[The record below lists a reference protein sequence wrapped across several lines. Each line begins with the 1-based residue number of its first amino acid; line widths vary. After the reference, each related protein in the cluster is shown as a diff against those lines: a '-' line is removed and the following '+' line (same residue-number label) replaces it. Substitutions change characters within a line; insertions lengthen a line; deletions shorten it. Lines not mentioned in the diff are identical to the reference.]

1 MAEDASSA
9 APSPRGCADGRDA
22 DTTEEQMAETETND
36 EELFECQEL
45 LECQVQV
52 GAPEEE
58 EEDEGLVTEAEAVAA
73 GWMLDFLCLSL
84 CRAFRDG
91 RSEDFRRTRNSAEAI
106 IHGLSSLTAYQ
117 LRTIYICQFL
127 TRIAAGK
134 TLDAQF
140 ENDERITPLESALM
154 IWGSIE
160 KEHDKL
166 HEEIQNLIKIQAI
179 AVCMENGNFKEA
191 EEVFERI
198 FGDPNSYMPFK
209 SKLLMIIS
217 QKDTFHSFFQ
227 HFSYNH
233 MMEKIKSYVNYV
245 LSEKSS
251 TFLMKAAAKVVES
264 KRTRTITSQ
273 DKPNGNDV
281 EMETEANLDT
291 RKSVSDKQSAV
302 TESSEGT
309 VSLLR
314 SHKNLF
320 LSKLQHGTQQ
330 QDFNNKKERRIGTL
344 QSTKKK
350 KESRRATES
359 RIPVS
364 KSQPVTPEKHRARKK
379 QAWLWEEDKNLRS
392 GVRKYGEGNWS
403 KILLHYKFNN
413 RTSVMLKDRWRTM
426 KKLKLICSD
435 SED

>member
-1 MAEDASSA
+1 MAEVASSA
-9 APSPRGCADGRDA
+9 ALSPRGRADGESA
-22 DTTEEQMAETETND
+22 DSSRQEMVERSRENHEQ
-36 EELFECQEL
+36 FECQEL
-45 LECQVQV
+45 TECQMQL
-52 GAPEEE
+52 GTPEEE
-58 EEDEGLVTEAEAVAA
+58 EEEEGEEEEELGEDAGLVAEAEAVAA

-84 CRAFRDG
+84 CRAFCDG
-91 RSEDFRRTRNSAEAI
+91 RSEDFHRTRDSAEAI
-106 IHGLSSLTAYQ
+106 IHGLSSLTTYQ

-134 TLDAQF
+134 SLDAQF
-140 ENDERITPLESALM
+140 ENDEQITPLESALM
-154 IWGSIE
+154 IWASIE

-166 HEEIQNLIKIQAI
+166 HEEIDNLIKIQAI
-179 AVCMENGNFKEA
+179 AVCMENGSFKEA

-198 FGDPNSYMPFK
+198 FGDPNSHT
-209 SKLLMIIS
+209 SLERKLLMIIS

-245 LSEKSS
+245 ITEKSS

-264 KRTRTITSQ
+264 EKSRKITSQ
-273 DKPNGNDV
+273 GKPNGNDIEV
-281 EMETEANLDT
+281 EPKVN
-291 RKSVSDKQSAV
+291 SDK
-302 TESSEGT
+302 GK
-309 VSLLR
+309 R

-320 LSKLQHGTQQ
+320 LSKLKRGSWR
-330 QDFNNKKERRIGTL
+330 QDFNEKEERVGTL
-344 QSTKKK
+344 QSGKKK
-350 KESRRATES
+350 KENRRSTE
-359 RIPVS
+359 RKRLCVS
-364 KSQPVTPEKHRARKK
+364 KNQPVTHEKQRPRKR

>member
-1 MAEDASSA
+1 MAESAASA
-9 APSPRGCADGRDA
+9 APSPRGLADGEDA
-22 DTTEEQMAETETND
+22 GPLEERMAETARD
-36 EELFECQEL
+36 DQGQFECQEP
-45 LECQVQV
+45 LECQMHL

-58 EEDEGLVTEAEAVAA
+58 EDAGLVAEAEAVAA

-91 RSEDFRRTRNSAEAI
+91 RSDDFHRTRDSAEAI

-140 ENDERITPLESALM
+140 ESDEQITPLESALM
-154 IWGSIE
+154 IWASIE

-198 FGDPNSYMPFK
+198 FGDPNSYTPLK
-209 SKLLMIIS
+209 RKLLMIIS
-217 QKDTFHSFFQ
+217 QKDTFHSIFQ
-227 HFSYNH
+227 HFSYNR

-245 LSEKSS
+245 LNEKSS

-264 KRTRTITSQ
+264 KRARTAASQ
-273 DKPNGNDV
+273 DKPNSNDI
-281 EMETEANLDT
+281 ELETEANLDIGE
-291 RKSVSDKQSAV
+291 SVSDKQSAV
-302 TESSEGT
+302 TESSGDT

-320 LSKLQHGTQQ
+320 LSKLKHGNRQ
-330 QDFNNKKERRIGTL
+330 QDVDKKEERAETL
-344 QSTKKK
+344 QSGRKK
-350 KESRRATES
+350 KEKSRQATES
-359 RIPVS
+359 KRIRVLN
-364 KSQPVTPEKHRARKK
+364 SQRLTPEKHQPRKK
-379 QAWLWEEDKNLRS
+379 QAWLWEEDNNLRS
-392 GVRKYGEGNWS
+392 GVKKYGEGNWS
-403 KILLHYKFNN
+403 KILSHYKFNN

-426 KKLKLICSD
+426 KKLKLIYSD
-435 SED
+435 DED

>member
-1 MAEDASSA
+1 MAEDGSSA

-22 DTTEEQMAETETND
+22 DAAEERIAETERNDD
-36 EELFECQEL
+36 EEQFECQEL
-45 LECQVQV
+45 LECQVQL

-58 EEDEGLVTEAEAVAA
+58 EDAGLVAEAEAVAA

-91 RSEDFRRTRNSAEAI
+91 RSEDFRQTRDSAEAI

-117 LRTIYICQFL
+117 LRTVYICQFL

-134 TLDAQF
+134 NLDAQF
-140 ENDERITPLESALM
+140 ENDERITPLESALL

-166 HEEIQNLIKIQAI
+166 HEDIQNLI
-179 AVCMENGNFKEA
+179 
-191 EEVFERI
+191 EVQPLKR
-198 FGDPNSYMPFK
+198 
-209 SKLLMIIS
+209 KLLMIIS
-217 QKDTFHSFFQ
+217 QKDTYHSVFQ

-233 MMEKIKSYVNYV
+233 MMEKIKSYVNNV

-264 KRTRTITSQ
+264 KRARTITSQ

-320 LSKLQHGTQQ
+320 LSKLKHGTQQ
-330 QDFNNKKERRIGTL
+330 QDLNKERRVGTL
-344 QSTKKK
+344 QSAKKK

-364 KSQPVTPEKHRARKK
+364 ESQPVTPEKHRARKR

-392 GVRKYGEGNWS
+392 GVRKFGEGNWS

>member
-1 MAEDASSA
+1 MAEDAASGGL
-9 APSPRGCADGRDA
+9 SPRGCADGKDA
-22 DTTEEQMAETETND
+22 DPLEDQMAETERD
-36 EELFECQEL
+36 DLEKCECQEL
-45 LECQVQV
+45 LEPQVQL
-52 GAPEEE
+52 GAPEEGE
-58 EEDEGLVTEAEAVAA
+58 EAGLVAEAEAVAA

-91 RSEDFRRTRNSAEAI
+91 RSEDFNRTRDSAE
-106 IHGLSSLTAYQ
+106 
-117 LRTIYICQFL
+117 
-127 TRIAAGK
+127 
-134 TLDAQF
+134 DAQF
-140 ENDERITPLESALM
+140 ESDERITPLESALI
-154 IWGSIE
+154 IWDLIE

-166 HEEIQNLIKIQAI
+166 HEEIQNLIKVQAI

-198 FGDPNSYMPFK
+198 FGDPDSYTPLK
-209 SKLLMIIS
+209 RKLLMIIT

-227 HFSYNH
+227 HLSFNH
-233 MMEKIKSYVNYV
+233 MMEKIKTYVNHV
-245 LSEKSS
+245 LNEKSS

-264 KRTRTITSQ
+264 KRTRTVISQ
-273 DKPNGNDV
+273 DEPNGNDT
-281 EMETEANLDT
+281 EMETEANLYA
-291 RKSVSDKQSAV
+291 RK
-302 TESSEGT
+302 
-309 VSLLR
+309 R

-320 LSKLQHGTQQ
+320 LSKLKHGSQQ
-330 QDFNNKKERRIGTL
+330 QDLKNKKEERVGTF
-344 QSTKKK
+344 QSEKRKHQL
-350 KESRRATES
+350 RRATES
-359 RIPVS
+359 MRIHVS
-364 KSQPVTPEKHRARKK
+364 KNQEVTPKKQRSRKK

>member
-1 MAEDASSA
+1 MAEDAASGGL
-9 APSPRGCADGRDA
+9 SPRGCADGKDA
-22 DTTEEQMAETETND
+22 DPLEDQMAETERD
-36 EELFECQEL
+36 DLEKCECQEL
-45 LECQVQV
+45 LEPQVQL
-52 GAPEEE
+52 GAPEEGE
-58 EEDEGLVTEAEAVAA
+58 EAGLVAEAEAVAA

-91 RSEDFRRTRNSAEAI
+91 RSEDFNRTRDSAE
-106 IHGLSSLTAYQ
+106 
-117 LRTIYICQFL
+117 
-127 TRIAAGK
+127 
-134 TLDAQF
+134 DAQF
-140 ENDERITPLESALM
+140 ESDERITPLESALI
-154 IWGSIE
+154 IWDLIE

-166 HEEIQNLIKIQAI
+166 HEEIQNLIKVQAI

-198 FGDPNSYMPFK
+198 FGDPDSYTPLK
-209 SKLLMIIS
+209 RKLLMIIT

-227 HFSYNH
+227 HLSFNH
-233 MMEKIKSYVNYV
+233 MMEKIKTYVNHV
-245 LSEKSS
+245 LNEKSS

-264 KRTRTITSQ
+264 KRTRTVISQ
-273 DKPNGNDV
+273 DEPNGNDT
-281 EMETEANLDT
+281 EMETEANLYA

-320 LSKLQHGTQQ
+320 LSKLKHGSQQ
-330 QDFNNKKERRIGTL
+330 QDLKNKKEERVGTF
-344 QSTKKK
+344 QSEKRKHQL
-350 KESRRATES
+350 RRATES
-359 RIPVS
+359 MRIHVS
-364 KSQPVTPEKHRARKK
+364 KNQEVTPKKQRSRKK